1 MQKLSAVAVAVI
13 ATLFVS
19 ASANAQEMRNF
30 DNSWFW
36 GFKSGINTFSAPG
49 HGNTSTVDLGVDWLI
64 TRNKGG
70 LYVSGNQSVFKR
82 DVDVFDPAS
91 TTGQRT
97 VQVSDLRRL
106 SFAALA
112 FPKHFGGITPYG
124 GIGYMIA
131 VMGDARIYVDTTSG
145 NPPPN
150 NAFLDKVDQAR
161 SRGAVFGMGG
171 VQIQTKRAAIFAQE
185 TMLPSNGQFL
195 FPSVLSFFEFGVRYN
210 FGSSIDQQ

>member
-1 MQKLSAVAVAVI
+1 MQKLRAVAVAMV
-13 ATLFVS
+13 ATLVVS
-19 ASANAQEMRNF
+19 AGASAQEMRNF

-64 TRNKGG
+64 TRTRGG
-70 LYVSGNQSVFKR
+70 LYVSANQSIFKR
-82 DVDVFDPAS
+82 DADVSDPAS
-91 TTGQRT
+91 STNFRK
-97 VQVSDLRRL
+97 VQVSDLRRI

-112 FPKHFGGITPYG
+112 FPKHFGGITPYAG
-124 GIGYMIA
+124 VGYTIA
-131 VMGDARIYVDTTSG
+131 VLGDVKVYVDSTNTF
-145 NPPPN
+145 PN
-150 NAFLDKVDQAR
+150 NAFFDKIEARR

-171 VQIQTKRAAIFAQE
+171 LQIQTKRAAIFAQE

-210 FGSSIDQQ
+210 FGSSIDRE